1 MQEFDIDIIAVLN
14 ENGMSTTGCDRDEVN
29 ATFSYCANI
38 EAEDLAKEVKGEY
51 DDADLFEQ
59 AARGIMADGFLGDIL
74 MTHYYPVRYLA
85 KKFGMSEKEIIA
97 EYGDLE
103 DSMPDDLDRIVKER
117 ENRA

>member
-14 ENGMSTTGCDRDEVN
+14 ENGMSTTGCDKDEVN
-29 ATFSYCANI
+29 EIFSYCANLDAK
-38 EAEDLAKEVKGEY
+38 ELAKEAKGEY

-59 AARGIMADGFLGDIL
+59 AARGIMSEGFLGEIL
-74 MTHYYPVRYLA
+74 MTHYYPVRYLS

-103 DSMPDDLDRIVKER
+103 DSMPEDLDRIVKER
-117 ENRA
+117 ENKA

>member
-1 MQEFDIDIIAVLN
+1 
-14 ENGMSTTGCDRDEVN
+14 
-29 ATFSYCANI
+29 
-38 EAEDLAKEVKGEY
+38 
-51 DDADLFEQ
+51 
-59 AARGIMADGFLGDIL
+59 